1 MSEEKNNEETQSIE
15 EELEEQLE
23 VHEESEV
30 EEVEDE
36 LETLKNEVIA
46 LQDKYARV
54 HADFDNIKKRL
65 EREKYQALE
74 YANEKF
80 AKDII
85 PVLDALDGAIKAKD
99 MEADPATLLEKVS
112 EGVELTMKQF
122 LNVLE
127 KHGVTAVS
135 EDEPFDPNVHHAV
148 QQVDSPE
155 HESGQIVSTFQK
167 GYKYKERTL
176 RDAMVVIAN

>member
-1 MSEEKNNEETQSIE
+1 
-15 EELEEQLE
+15 
-23 VHEESEV
+23 
-30 EEVEDE
+30 
-36 LETLKNEVIA
+36 
-46 LQDKYARV
+46 
-54 HADFDNIKKRL
+54 
-65 EREKYQALE
+65 
-74 YANEKF
+74 
-80 AKDII
+80 
-85 PVLDALDGAIKAKD
+85 
-99 MEADPATLLEKVS
+99 
-112 EGVELTMKQF
+112 MKQF

-148 QQVDSPE
+148 QQVDSPD